1 MIEPDRVLR
10 PLHEARPAVEGLE
23 TYESPAA
30 LLEALRAT
38 WHAVD
43 RALRTLLR
51 TDPGA
56 PDPLRLSALS
66 DGLSLDEVLTALRR
80 RDLLTMALAG
90 RIHEFAQSL
99 RRAEQDGV
107 RAADADNALAVVHAL
122 EAEVHALGRAA
133 ARPAPQTTAAAVA
146 LADDPGEAAFGEDGP
161 GWSGG
166 VWRGLGL
173 AWRRTPRSVL
183 LVVTGVMLLAAA
195 VALVLLLGGDNEMER
210 GVEAFREGR
219 SGVAEQHFRSVLE
232 RDPDNVN
239 ARLYLGRILRS
250 QDRIQE
256 SADLLRAAVRLAP
269 RDPAVRRELGYLL
282 LALDRAP
289 AAAEQFRMAVE
300 LDPDEPL
307 GWVGVVEAMR
317 RAGDPAAEDW
327 LRRAPAEAQA
337 MVRTGRP

>member
-43 RALRTLLR
+43 RTLRTLLR

-66 DGLSLDEVLTALRR
+66 DEMSLDEVLTALRR
-80 RDLLTMALAG
+80 RDLLTMSLAG

-133 ARPAPQTTAAAVA
+133 SRPPPPAAEAAV
-146 LADDPGEAAFGEDGP
+146 LAGDYVDDEVGDGAE
-161 GWSGG
+161 GTDR
-166 VWRGLGL
+166 VRHGLGL
-173 AWRRTPRSVL
+173 GWRSVPRAALLVVAGVVL
-183 LVVTGVMLLAAA
+183 LVTA
-195 VALVLLLGGDNEMER
+195 VVLVVLLGGDNEMER
-210 GVEAFREGR
+210 GVAAFREGR
-219 SGVAEQHFRSVLE
+219 SGVAEQHFRSVLQ
-232 RDPDNVN
+232 RDADNVN

-250 QDRIQE
+250 QDRMQE

-300 LDPDEPL
+300 LEPNEPL
-307 GWVGVVEAMR
+307 GWVGAVEAMR